1 MIDWFELGKT
11 LYSVFIL
18 HSGVFQSVI
27 GPWFFL
33 SLRRFSTLKIQCSL
47 SLSLTLH
54 FDLFSIFDIIDYLG
68 ILVEWKKYE
77 VI

>member
-1 MIDWFELGKT
+1 M
-11 LYSVFIL
+11 
-18 HSGVFQSVI
+18 
-27 GPWFFL
+27 
-33 SLRRFSTLKIQCSL
+33 LKIRCSL

-54 FDLFSIFDIIDYLG
+54 FDLFSAFYIINYLG